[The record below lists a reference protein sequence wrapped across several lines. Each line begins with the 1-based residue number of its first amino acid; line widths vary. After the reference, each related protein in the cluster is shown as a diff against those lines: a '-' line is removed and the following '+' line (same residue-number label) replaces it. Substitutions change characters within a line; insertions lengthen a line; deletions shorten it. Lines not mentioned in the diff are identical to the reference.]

1 MGYAMYVI
9 MGATGNIG
17 SKLANILLDKGEKI
31 KVVGRSAERLKPF
44 VDNGAE
50 AAVGDISDAAFLKNT
65 FKGADA
71 IFALIPPNY
80 TTDNLRVFYNEIG
93 ANIVKAIQES
103 GVKHVLFLSSL
114 GAHLAE
120 NTGPIKGL
128 HDVEQQLNKLDDVNV
143 LHLRPTYFMENLL
156 ANVGMIKNMGINGS
170 DIKGDVKFSMIATK
184 DIAPVAADHLI
195 KRDFSGKS
203 VQELL
208 GERDI
213 SLEEVTRIFGEKIGK
228 PDLKFVHFSAEDA
241 KKGMMDYGMSDD
253 VSDQLIELGR
263 AISDGIIAVNQT
275 RTDKNTTG
283 TSIEEFADF
292 FAQVYESS

>member
-1 MGYAMYVI
+1 MYVI
-9 MGATGNIG
+9 MGATGNVG

-31 KVVGRSAERLKPF
+31 KVIGRSAERLKPF

-80 TTDNLRVFYNEIG
+80 TTDNFRVFYNEIG

-103 GVKHVLFLSSL
+103 GVKHVVFLSSH

-143 LHLRPTYFMENLL
+143 LQLRPTYFMENLL

-170 DIKGDVKFSMIATK
+170 DIKGDVKFAMIATK
-184 DIAPVAADHLI
+184 DIAPVAADRLV

-203 VQELL
+203 VHELL
-208 GERDI
+208 GERDV
-213 SLEEVTRIFGEKIGK
+213 SMEEVTRIFGEKIGK

-241 KKGMMDYGMSDD
+241 KKGMLDFGMSDD
-253 VSDQLIELGR
+253 VSDQLLELGQ
-263 AISDGIIAVNQT
+263 AISNGLIALNQP
-275 RTDKNTTG
+275 RTAKNTTG